1 MNSRFFSHRIAI
13 SMMAAMLATSVG
25 PFCAASVEAQ
35 SRFRAIEV
43 DVSPLREGG
52 AADAADLIAREL
64 PPLLQKSFAAHL
76 VPGDRAAPIL
86 RARIDFVTL
95 GMEGSA
101 GGPHS
106 IMAADFIEGAGVVI
120 GAGGRVIASYPLLSN
135 LTAAVPF
142 NDVGGEGNRLRI
154 SNLESS
160 FAQWLPGKMGL

>member
-1 MNSRFFSHRIAI
+1 MKFRYMLLRF
-13 SMMAAMLATSVG
+13 
-25 PFCAASVEAQ
+25 AASPLAALLAAWLGASGAFSSEVQ

-43 DVSPLREGG
+43 DVAPLREGG
-52 AADAADLIAREL
+52 NADAADRVAREL
-64 PPLLQKSFAAHL
+64 PPLLLKSFAAHL
-76 VPGDRAAPIL
+76 APADKGAPIL

-106 IMAADFIEGAGVVI
+106 IMAADFIEGAGIVVEP
-120 GAGGRVIASYPLLSN
+120 GGRIVAMYPLTSH

-142 NDVGGEGNRLRI
+142 NDIGGEANRLRI

-160 FAQWLPGKMGL
+160 FAQWLPRKMGL